1 LGLVFTFVFY
11 QKDKPKMLNEK
22 KFRVIYDEFLSS
34 GLSVKDYCANQHMS
48 EAKFY
53 YWQNKL
59 KTELPPKSG
68 FVPVVFD
75 NRGEIPSRRTSLTD
89 HPLIAKKGDAVA
101 TGVFCE
107 ITYPGGVSVKLS
119 AVPDLQML
127 QSLILLASR

>member
-1 LGLVFTFVFY
+1 
-11 QKDKPKMLNEK
+11 MLNEK
-22 KFRVIYDEFLSS
+22 KFKAIYDEFLSS
-34 GLSVKDYCANQHMS
+34 GLSVKDYCLNQHMS

-59 KTELPPKSG
+59 KEKLPPKSG

-75 NRGEIPSRRTSLTD
+75 GRGEFPSRRTPLTD
-89 HPLIAKKGDAVA
+89 HPLIAKKGDAPAPSVL
-101 TGVFCE
+101 CE

-119 AVPDLQML
+119 AVPDLHLL

>member
-1 LGLVFTFVFY
+1 
-11 QKDKPKMLNEK
+11 MLNEK
-22 KFRVIYDEFLSS
+22 KFRALYEEFLTS
-34 GLSVKDYCANQHMS
+34 GLSVKDYCANQHMC

-59 KTELPPKSG
+59 KDHLPVKRG

-75 NRGEIPSRRTSLTD
+75 QGKPAFGVPSSLQSPREMTNGESCSQS
-89 HPLIAKKGDAVA
+89 H
-101 TGVFCE
+101 FCE

-119 AVPDLQML
+119 AMPDLHLL

>member
-1 LGLVFTFVFY
+1 
-11 QKDKPKMLNEK
+11 
-22 KFRVIYDEFLSS
+22 
-34 GLSVKDYCANQHMS
+34 
-48 EAKFY
+48 
-53 YWQNKL
+53 
-59 KTELPPKSG
+59 
-68 FVPVVFD
+68 VVFD

>member
-1 LGLVFTFVFY
+1 
-11 QKDKPKMLNEK
+11 MLNEK
-22 KFRVIYDEFLSS
+22 KFRNIYDEFLSS
-34 GLSVKDYCANQHMS
+34 GLSVKDYCLNQHMS

-59 KTELPPKSG
+59 KEKLPPKSG

-75 NRGEIPSRRTSLTD
+75 SRGEIPSRRTPLIN
-89 HPLIAKKGDAVA
+89 HPLIAKKGDTVSP
-101 TGVFCE
+101 GFFCE

-119 AVPDLQML
+119 TVPDLHLL

>member
-1 LGLVFTFVFY
+1 
-11 QKDKPKMLNEK
+11 MLNEK
-22 KFRVIYDEFLSS
+22 KFRALYEEFLSS

-75 NRGEIPSRRTSLTD
+75 SGKPAFGVPSSLQSPRGMTNGAVTNQSLC
-89 HPLIAKKGDAVA
+89 
-101 TGVFCE
+101 CE

-119 AVPDLQML
+119 AVPDLHLL